1 MTLIDESV
9 PRTPTG
15 HRCRRFYLFLSIAV
29 LLGTSHPML
38 YGENLVATANILQVR
53 LEDCET
59 HATIGKLERDR
70 LWRIPKRY
78 APYRIDDIRIQPI
91 HGFLDKFTGGLF
103 IPDTMDQIKLSGT
116 INYVISG
123 TLMVTVTVVRKLLS
137 V

>member
-1 MTLIDESV
+1 
-9 PRTPTG
+9 
-15 HRCRRFYLFLSIAV
+15 
-29 LLGTSHPML
+29 ML

-59 HATIGKLERDR
+59 HATIGKPERDR